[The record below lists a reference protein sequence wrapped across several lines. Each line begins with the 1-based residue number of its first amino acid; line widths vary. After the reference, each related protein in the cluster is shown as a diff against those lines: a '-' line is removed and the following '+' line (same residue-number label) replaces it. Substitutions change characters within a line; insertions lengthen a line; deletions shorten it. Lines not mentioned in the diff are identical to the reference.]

1 MALTPYA
8 DASSMTLII
17 SVQNDG
23 SVAQMSK
30 DLNDALTLVR
40 ESLSDDDLYY
50 STIDLSG
57 TWRPGDCEL
66 DPWDEPFSSAW
77 QKLIS
82 IPAMREPL
90 AAWLGSVV
98 SLIKENQ
105 DNQMSCISEHDETQ
119 FGEVPASYLA
129 SADKRYVPIYADLLG
144 VWDLGHAVSQF
155 EVVEQ
160 LIAVHGENADTN
172 ALKETVA
179 DWL

>member
-23 SVAQMSK
+23 SVAQMGK

-40 ESLSDDDLYY
+40 EGLSDVDLFHY
-50 STIDLSG
+50 TIDLSG

-66 DPWDEPFSSAW
+66 APWDEPFSSAW
-77 QKLIS
+77 QKLIA

-105 DNQMSCISEHDETQ
+105 DKQFKSISEHDLTQ

-129 SADKRYVPIYADLLG
+129 FADKGYVPIYTDLLG

-155 EVVEQ
+155 GVVEQ
-160 LIAVHGENADTN
+160 LIAAHGENADTN
-172 ALKETVA
+172 SLKAAVA